1 MSKPYDRSDAGHLE
15 NCALA
20 FRLGQEQRKTTTIH
34 NEQVKTEPVYGQSI
48 SPQAYAQPG
57 TLSIG
62 FVTAI
67 PFFNIALCHMAF

>member
-20 FRLGQEQRKTTTIH
+20 SSLGKLGQEQRKTTTIH
-34 NEQVKTEPVYGQSI
+34 KEQVKTEQVYGQSI

-57 TLSIG
+57 TLSKDS
-62 FVTAI
+62 
-67 PFFNIALCHMAF
+67 